1 MRGQDREA
9 AGWTRRQ
16 LDPAMGECRADRR
29 QVDQGLLLVHS
40 DYRPRLALV
49 EQSKHDDAS
58 GLVITI
64 GLEGA
69 SGYATRDGGQ
79 LHFRG
84 GHTTVTA
91 FRHTSGERR
100 FEANQRAAQLRV
112 LVDEDTLARYWPE
125 GLASLLPDGGARQ
138 LVHAA
143 TTAASALYARSLLR
157 ATDPLAVHIGVLS
170 LLAEQLRALQPTPTP
185 VPRWAEADI
194 IKLERAY
201 ALMQEQMAQALTLD
215 YLCAQVGLSLFKFK
229 QGWQYRYGDSPQRT
243 LLALRMQRAKL
254 LLENGY
260 QVAQAGWQTGYR
272 HPANFSAAFSRHFGC
287 APKTVAR
294 VKGRTAGVES
304 AGSIPDNTYK
314 ET

>member
-1 MRGQDREA
+1 MAGHDREA

-16 LDPAMGECRADRR
+16 LDPGLKECRADQR
-29 QVDQGLLLVHS
+29 QVEQGLLLVHS

-49 EQSKHDDAS
+49 EQSQHDDAG

-69 SGYATRDGGQ
+69 SGYTTRDGGQ

-91 FRHTSGERR
+91 FHHVSGERR
-100 FEANQRAAQLRV
+100 FEAHHRAAQLRV
-112 LVDEDTLARYWPE
+112 LVGEEALARYWPE
-125 GLASLLPDGGARQ
+125 GLTSLLPNGGARQ
-138 LVHAA
+138 LAHAA
-143 TTAASALYARSLLR
+143 TTPTAALHARALLR

-170 LLAEQLRALQPTPTP
+170 LLAEQLRTLRPAPAP
-185 VPRWAEADI
+185 VPRWSEADI
-194 IKLERAY
+194 ARLERAY
-201 ALMQEQMAQALTLD
+201 ALMQEQMAQDLTLD
-215 YLCAQVGLSLFKFK
+215 YLCAQAGLSLFKLK
-229 QGWQYRYGDSPQRT
+229 QGWRYRYNDSPQRT

-254 LLENGY
+254 LLENGC

-272 HPANFSAAFSRHFGC
+272 YPANFSAAFSRYFGY

-294 VKGRTAGVES
+294 AKS
-304 AGSIPDNTYK
+304 
-314 ET
+314 

>member
-1 MRGQDREA
+1 MAGQDREA

-16 LDPAMGECRADRR
+16 LDPGMGECRADQR

-49 EQSKHDDAS
+49 EQSKHDDAG

-69 SGYATRDGGQ
+69 SAYTTRDGEQ
-79 LHFRG
+79 LRFRG
-84 GHTTVTA
+84 GHTTMTV

-100 FEANQRAAQLRV
+100 FEAGQRAAQLRV
-112 LVDEDTLARYWPE
+112 LVDEDALARYWPE
-125 GLASLLPDGGARQ
+125 GLTALLPNGGARQ
-138 LVHAA
+138 LAHAA
-143 TTAASALYARSLLR
+143 TTPAATLHARALLR

-170 LLAEQLRALQPTPTP
+170 LLAEQLRGLRPASML
-185 VPRWAEADI
+185 VPRWSEAEI
-194 IKLERAY
+194 VKLERVH

-215 YLCAQVGLSLFKFK
+215 YLCAQVGLSLFKLK
-229 QGWQYRYGDSPQRT
+229 QGWKYRYGDSPQRT

-254 LLENGY
+254 MLENGC

-272 HPANFSAAFSRHFGC
+272 HPANFSAAFSRYFGY

-294 VKGRTAGVES
+294 AKG
-304 AGSIPDNTYK
+304 
-314 ET
+314 

>member
-1 MRGQDREA
+1 MAGHDREA

-16 LDPAMGECRADRR
+16 LDPGMGECRADQR
-29 QVDQGLLLVHS
+29 QVDRGLLLVHS

-49 EQSKHDDAS
+49 EQSKHDDAG

-69 SGYATRDGGQ
+69 SAYTARDGEQ

-84 GHTTVTA
+84 GHTTMTV

-100 FEANQRAAQLRV
+100 FEAGQRAAQLRV
-112 LVDEDTLARYWPE
+112 LVDEDALARYWPE
-125 GLASLLPDGGARQ
+125 GLTYLLPNGGARQ
-138 LVHAA
+138 LAHAA
-143 TTAASALYARSLLR
+143 TTPTAALYARSLLR

-170 LLAEQLRALQPTPTP
+170 LLAEQLRGLRPAPAPA
-185 VPRWAEADI
+185 PRWSEADI
-194 IKLERAY
+194 VKLERAY

-229 QGWQYRYGDSPQRT
+229 QGWRYRYNDSPQRT

-254 LLENGY
+254 LLENGC

-272 HPANFSAAFSRHFGC
+272 HPANFSAAFSRDFGY

-294 VKGRTAGVES
+294 AKG
-304 AGSIPDNTYK
+304 
-314 ET
+314 

>member
-1 MRGQDREA
+1 MREQDREA

-16 LDPAMGECRADRR
+16 LDPGIGECRADQR

-49 EQSKHDDAS
+49 EQSKHDDA
-58 GLVITI
+58 GGMVITI

-69 SGYATRDGGQ
+69 SGYTTRDGEQ
-79 LHFRG
+79 LRFRG

-100 FEANQRAAQLRV
+100 FEANQKAAQLRV
-112 LVDEDTLARYWPE
+112 LVDEDALARYWPA
-125 GLASLLPDGGARQ
+125 GLTSLLPNGGARQ
-138 LVHAA
+138 LAHAA
-143 TTAASALYARSLLR
+143 TTAASALHARSLLR

-170 LLAEQLRALQPTPTP
+170 LLAEQLRILRPAPASA
-185 VPRWAEADI
+185 PRWSEADI
-194 IKLERAY
+194 VKLERAY

-229 QGWQYRYGDSPQRT
+229 QGWRYRYNDSPQRT

-254 LLENGY
+254 LLENGC

-272 HPANFSAAFSRHFGC
+272 HPANFSAAFSRYFGY

-294 VKGRTAGVES
+294 ARG
-304 AGSIPDNTYK
+304 
-314 ET
+314 